1 MLKKMWRTAGRSLL
15 YKLELCSH
23 SVIPAGGNTGS
34 IKRIL
39 GSELTALLQ
48 SMWAA
53 LQLIFVQ
60 DKYLVKIPLA
70 ASKKAV
76 T

>member
-34 IKRIL
+34 TKRIL
-39 GSELTALLQ
+39 ESELTALLQ

-60 DKYLVKIPLA
+60 DKYLVKIPLS